1 MALIRAELA
10 AQAAQSKLIATIA
23 NNYYTLLMLDEQ
35 LKTSQHTLT
44 TWEEN
49 IRTLTALKRAGKAT
63 EAAVLQAKASR
74 FSVEGSVLTLQKQIV
89 AQEQALANLLGV
101 LPFEIKRGTL
111 KDQVF
116 PEEFS
121 VGVPG
126 ELLTMR
132 PDVVQAEA
140 NMATKYY
147 AVQEARA
154 AFYPSITLGGST
166 GWSGAAG
173 EAISDPGDFVL
184 KLVGGIVQP
193 IFARGANKARL
204 KAARAAE
211 QTALVQ
217 YRQTI
222 LTAGAE
228 VNNAL
233 MTWQTAKERLAI
245 DLKRVVTLKAAVWNT
260 QLLMKHGSANYIE
273 VLTAQQNLL
282 GAELD
287 ESADR
292 YAEIQ
297 GIVQLYYALG
307 GGSK

>member
-1 MALIRAELA
+1 M
-10 AQAAQSKLIATIA
+10 
-23 NNYYTLLMLDEQ
+23 
-35 LKTSQHTLT
+35 
-44 TWEEN
+44 
-49 IRTLTALKRAGKAT
+49 
-63 EAAVLQAKASR
+63 
-74 FSVEGSVLTLQKQIV
+74 
-89 AQEQALANLLGV
+89 
-101 LPFEIKRGTL
+101 
-111 KDQVF
+111 
-116 PEEFS
+116 
-121 VGVPG
+121 GVPG

-154 AFYPSITLGGST
+154 AFYPSITLGGSA

-173 EAISDPGDFVL
+173 EAITDPGDFVL

-193 IFARGANKARL
+193 IFARGANKAKL
-204 KAARAAE
+204 KAARAQE
-211 QTALVQ
+211 QAALMQ
-217 YRQTI
+217 YRQAI

-233 MTWQTAKERLAI
+233 MTWQTARERLSI
-245 DLKRVVTLKAAVWNT
+245 DLKRIVTLKAAVWNT

-287 ESADR
+287 ESSDR